1 MNRFWEITASDGKNY
16 KTKFYSLDAIIAVG
30 YRVNS
35 KLATDFRIWATKTL
49 KEFISKG
56 FVLEMNVSNRAK
68 RRLCPAIAGLPRN
81 LLV

>member
-1 MNRFWEITASDGKNY
+1 
-16 KTKFYSLDAIIAVG
+16 LDAIIAVG